1 MMKKILSLGMLCL
14 VGAPVWAAN
23 PFTDVSTSDWAYRA
37 VSDLSDRGMV
47 EGYPDGTFR
56 GEKNI
61 TRYELAQIVARLMAK
76 EDRMNAEDRAIVDRL
91 AAEYATEL
99 ENLGVRV
106 SDLEKKVGNITWS
119 GDARLRFQKSDG
131 ASARY
136 NARMRI
142 NVNATVN
149 DTTYVR
155 ARITSGNFNLKTGGS
170 TELYIDRMYVHHQF
184 GAVGATLGRFE
195 LKLGQQA
202 GGWMYSNSFDGIEL
216 AAPIAK
222 KTDLFL
228 GYGRLSAKDSRR
240 DYRADS
246 MQRAET
252 FYARVKTNLRGVK
265 LGVDYV
271 KVAPYTDFADGEKN
285 RKSVW
290 GVNLT
295 VPVQKWRIFAD
306 FYEDLKINTVAGQK
320 GRIWTVGVGYGK
332 IDYKK
337 PGSFTADIGYFKTK
351 AGLVEVASSLD
362 VMKTKDLFDT
372 DGRLF
377 LANADVT
384 LAKNTYLHGE
394 YIFGSKNDAGVSAD
408 GWALSMNYK
417 F

>member
-37 VSDLSDRGMV
+37 VSDLSDRGMI

-61 TRYELAQIVARLMAK
+61 TRYELAQIVARLMVK

-222 KTDLFL
+222 KTDFFL

-384 LAKNTYLHGE
+384 LAKNMYLHGE

>member
-1 MMKKILSLGMLCL
+1 MRKILSLGMLCL

-61 TRYELAQIVARLMAK
+61 TRYELAQIIARLMAK

-91 AAEYATEL
+91 AAEYAAEL

-106 SDLEKKVGNITWS
+106 SNLEKKVGNITWS

-142 NVNATVN
+142 NVNVTVN

-240 DYRADS
+240 NYRADS

-295 VPVQKWRIFAD
+295 VPVKNFRIFAD

-384 LAKNTYLHGE
+384 LAKNAYLHGE